1 MSNLRVSWGL
11 SRYSASLAVLAMLTG
26 CLKDDSGGGGSSV
39 GPGAST
45 PLPWTST
52 STAATGGAGDTPLL
66 WVDAV
71 AASGQNPFGIPSTDE
86 RTYGAPDPYVAN
98 SIHPLMTRTTS
109 NIIIAAED
117 QVASRLNNYRW
128 LALTGGNFFINP
140 PVPVGTF
147 YLPMSNSLRKN
158 ARAHCKHYVGF
169 HSVTPSVFPST
180 NAEGDSV
187 AGRLTKSKI
196 TFGAVAEALLSGAA
210 YGDPDDAADILIQNY
225 GSLIASP
232 AYNYIGVG
240 HFMGGQDTF
249 YWSVIFAASP
259 SPVQ

>member
-1 MSNLRVSWGL
+1 MTKLRVSWSL
-11 SRYSASLAVLAMLTG
+11 SIVLALAG
-26 CLKDDSGGGGSSV
+26 CMKDDSGGGGSSV

-86 RTYGAPDPYVAN
+86 RTYGMPDPYVAN

-147 YLPMSNSLRKN
+147 YLPMSSSLRKN

-169 HSVTPSVFPST
+169 HSSTPPVFPST
-180 NAEGDSV
+180 NAEGDNV

-196 TFGAVAEALLSGAA
+196 TFGAAAEALLAGPG
-210 YGDPDDAADILIQNY
+210 YGDPDDAADIFIQDY

-232 AYNYIGVG
+232 AYNYLGVG
-240 HFMGGQDTF
+240 HFMGGDKTF
-249 YWSVIFAASP
+249 YWSVIFASNP